1 VTNSPATPTTK
12 RYPVLLQALE
22 TGLVD
27 LAKERT
33 MIRGVG
39 HVDDDVAGKA
49 LDLILSEAPNL
60 TTGQIAARLRRLVIE
75 ADSAQA
81 NKAYDEDVAQ
91 ARVWSTLEPDGTG
104 TMIATGMEAHDLAA
118 ANRNINGMARR
129 RKNAGDSRSIDKIR
143 SEVFAQLLTGE
154 LAPDGKKARVNITG
168 NLETMERLNNEVGY
182 LEGFGRSMLTSCGR
196 SSTSNTTLPGPS
208 RSRTQQPARSMWA
221 PRHVAPLHPSSANS
235 RRDTRPV
242 SLPDVVSLR
251 LNATSTTS
259 ETGRSVG

>member
-1 VTNSPATPTTK
+1 VSPG
-12 RYPVLLQALE
+12 Q
-22 TGLVD
+22 GLVD
-27 LAKERT
+27 SRT
-33 MIRGVG
+33 GR
-39 HVDDDVAGKA
+39 HRDDDRDRHGSPRSGC
-49 LDLILSEAPNL
+49 SESQNQWH
-60 TTGQIAARLRRLVIE
+60 GAATKEHRR
-75 ADSAQA
+75 Q
-81 NKAYDEDVAQ
+81 
-91 ARVWSTLEPDGTG
+91 P
-104 TMIATGMEAHDLAA
+104 
-118 ANRNINGMARR
+118 
-129 RKNAGDSRSIDKIR
+129 IDQIR

-182 LEGFGRSMLTSCGR
+182 LEGFGRSMPTSCGR

-251 LNATSTTS
+251 LNATSTTP